1 MNEMLDLAINL
12 NIKVPLKRIT
22 KIKKINPATLIG
34 SGLINEI
41 NLIISE
47 MKVNLLIVNTN
58 LTPRQQKNLEDKL
71 KIKVTDRTGIILE
84 IFAKRAK
91 TNEGKMQ
98 VELADL
104 IYRKSR
110 LVRAW
115 THLERQRGGTTF
127 IGGPGELQI
136 ELDRRLIQEKITRI
150 KRKLEKV
157 KKRRGQQRKLRNK
170 SNFKTFALVGY
181 TNAGKSKL
189 FNSLTG
195 QKQSSKNILFE
206 TLDTKIGRVYLN
218 ERKYIGVIDTV
229 GFINN
234 IPTQLVESFKATLE
248 ELFFAD
254 YLINVID
261 INDDNYKDKEKTT
274 IETLKK
280 ASVEKSKLNNMITVF
295 NKIDLYKKNIENNN
309 YNLVSAQ
316 TGYGIEALKL
326 KLGEY

>member
-1 MNEMLDLAINL
+1 MEDLAINL
-12 NIKVPLKRIT
+12 NIQVSTKKIA

-41 NLIISE
+41 NSLIIVN
-47 MKVNLLIVNTN
+47 KVNLLIVNTN

-84 IFAKRAK
+84 IFSKRAK

-150 KRKLEKV
+150 RRKLEKV
-157 KKRRGQQRKLRNK
+157 KKRRGQQRKLRK
-170 SNFKTFALVGY
+170 RSNFKTFALVGY
-181 TNAGKSKL
+181 TNAGKSLL
-189 FNSLTG
+189 FNMLTG
-195 QKQSSKNILFE
+195 QEQSSKNILFE
-206 TLDTKIGRVYLN
+206 TLDTKIGRVYLREN
-218 ERKYIGVIDTV
+218 KYIGVIDTV

-234 IPTQLVESFKATLE
+234 IPTQLIESFKATLE
-248 ELFFAD
+248 ELFYAD

-261 INDDNYKDKEKTT
+261 INDNNYKGKQKTT

-280 ASVEKSKLNNMITVF
+280 ANVEKNKLNNMITVF
-295 NKIDLYKKNIENNN
+295 NKIDLYKKKIDNNN
-309 YNLVSAQ
+309 HHHNHVSAQ
-316 TGYGIEALKL
+316 TGHGIEELKL
-326 KLGEY
+326 KLSEY